1 MVGGN
6 YHEVGEKHE
15 TLGEERMT
23 CCDDEE
29 RKEDKGE
36 IGEQGDDDV
45 GRYGEE
51 CNAAECVGH
60 DGEGEQ
66 RATDTDADG
75 APKEIV
81 NEAEGLV
88 RFAQWYAYE
97 IDAEHGEVGEL
108 ETYMGDEQ
116 RMYEQ
121 HRKGREC

>member
-15 TLGEERMT
+15 TLGEEGMT

-29 RKEDKGE
+29 RKEGKDE
-36 IGEQGDDDV
+36 VGEQGDDDV

-51 CNAAECVGH
+51 GYAAECVGH
-60 DGEGEQ
+60 YGEGEQ

-75 APKEIV
+75 TPEKIV
-81 NEAEGLV
+81 DETEGGV
-88 RFAQWYAYE
+88 SFAQWYAYE

-108 ETYMGDEQ
+108 ETYVGDEQ
-116 RMYEQ
+116 RMYE
-121 HRKGREC
+121 